1 MTKINIRESLKHLD
15 EDTFCKYDLTTLYDS
30 CVLDDK
36 DKKLI
41 AKMLYDKEDPE
52 VIYQKLC
59 IYFDDD
65 EIAEID
71 EFMLDTPT
79 QGKYES
85 IIKKCVDKLS
95 ETYKDVKYNDVA
107 NQLEFTD
114 GNQQFAIG
122 LCPFTDIDTDD
133 YELFIDYNYDTPCC
147 FNTEQEVLK
156 YILNFIKNKINHL
169 DDSDVQTCDDNMVYT
184 VYDII
189 EDDNRLTAKCMNE
202 STNDFK
208 DIKLGKI
215 KTEKV
220 IELINNM
227 LNNPDYKVTDAVRQK
242 IAKNSAPWGLAVQMA
257 PSVDV
262 DATNSLLSTG
272 DFSGQASFG
281 ESIETNFEKDD
292 RVTDGGREGT
302 VLDSDSQ
309 KVLVE
314 WDYSE
319 TNDIEWIDKSDL
331 SFVECMN
338 EFVYHVKTKTNA
350 RKLVD
355 KAKSEGKK
363 LSIKDAEEIV
373 DQSFNDKSDNIDDF
387 YKSLDLEE
395 SSQSD
400 YNLKD
405 GWTDNDIKLHQSIN
419 WKDRNY
425 MDFPVDEDSFTGT
438 AVLYG
443 TGNDRLKNVE
453 MIKYLRAN
461 PLYPPYYAPKKSPFK
476 QYSNVVGPM
485 YDGRKHNSYQVHD
498 RYETQELYDT
508 LFESATRND
517 KLKIKMFDCPRCHNK
532 TLVDIDNYVVRNAD
546 VDYHDQFVCDE
557 CGAELLSEP
566 QVDGTIRFVN
576 HIQESKEEELDFQ
589 PSFDELRKQYKNYT
603 TFKDKE
609 KNSGLIRDLCD
620 QLENKKVSYDIYNHK
635 KDSGM
640 TIFYDDFELV
650 EAVAS
655 YKKEESK
662 NIVAIGKE
670 ARKYLDN
677 KVNNT
682 SLEDSKGYWKIQKDL
697 VSGGDLTIVA
707 DVDDIPRGY
716 KYRFSFDD
724 INTGT
729 TLNMDA
735 YSDYLNWYIVDDSV
749 NTKLIESNNEDI
761 QDKVKFSYAV
771 IEFVEGGNE
780 DSSKKK
786 RVTNAYKNQTKF
798 TDLDKLGDLIYDADA
813 DVKFWSDGYGYDK
826 CYVDVY
832 GEINGELVKYHG
844 IRYDLGDNLP
854 RSEHLSNFDIPEIEN
869 VLTKEYLERRQLGE
883 SVSNITLDMWYNDDV
898 KDVDKIDVQFYDNDA
913 TYRGNLY
920 IGNKMV
926 GDYSTKDSVALEKQ
940 FPQFNWSKFWNSQ
953 DLEESTSNKITDQ
966 YGNTYD
972 KETDLYFPNI
982 DTIAQGPTKIYYW
995 DYSDPNACYPD
1006 WEEKEVKV
1014 DVEISVDTE
1023 ELIQFFLENADEL
1036 EQFVDKDGEF
1046 DEKSATKYV
1055 VDNLDEL
1062 IEKYEGGL
1070 KDYFSTKIDE
1080 KAQEEASDYF
1090 FESLKPYQKEEFKKQ
1105 LQDDLYDSMLEL
1117 FKTPDWG
1124 YEDIKEIDDIIN
1136 PIVEVEDYKG
1146 EYNFD
1151 FKVEV
1156 RAELNYP
1163 ELEEVCTTLDKVI
1176 QKYDK
1181 QAYFE
1186 PVTSGI
1192 ADAYMKFPKKLE
1204 SFTESEILSHC
1215 SNTWE
1220 ELIKFI
1226 ESSGYEVDSINRRNP
1241 SQWITAYKDD
1251 NEYEIE
1257 INKYFDGTYE
1267 VIKAD
1272 LVGSITEAN
1281 DYIKESEDYPE
1292 VNIHFVNNRKNGLP
1306 GISNERALAKTFNE
1320 TGLDKFKTKL
1330 TNLENVSIGDIK
1342 DTFGGTYFQ
1351 RHYGWTAFVKSEDFN
1366 NYLYIK
1372 KVALTEDLDEAA
1384 KGPGVKITGGTCDTK
1399 WIYDTMSDSISM
1411 SFVINNIPCEFK
1423 FSPNHGRY
1431 IVDGV
1436 DCNHVKFEGD
1446 RYYKDLTRSGGTAR
1460 SYALNIPGDVLTSQP
1475 DQKQKDYRFT
1485 GQYYSTTPAI
1495 RYCKESLK
1503 ELLTQHPDYFHN
1515 DILDKL
1521 GLAQSLEEASYGE
1534 AFDIEDDQYFTKEDI
1549 VDLADEI
1556 CERLY
1561 VEVHESFDVSD
1572 LYIENNVLHIELESD
1587 SYLVQTDVKI
1597 DMRKIRKPMNIM
1609 KYALPITNKLLKEIK
1624 EQLSM

>member
-41 AKMLYDKEDPE
+41 ARLLYDKEDPE

-59 IYFDDD
+59 MYFDDD
-65 EIAEID
+65 EIADID
-71 EFMLDTPT
+71 EFILDTPT

-189 EDDNRLTAKCMNE
+189 EDDNRLTAKCMDE

-242 IAKNSAPWGLAVQMA
+242 IAKNSAPWGLAVQMTPA
-257 PSVDV
+257 VDV
-262 DATNSLLSTG
+262 DGTNGLLSTG
-272 DFSGQASFG
+272 DFGGEASFG

-292 RVTDGGREGT
+292 RVTDGDRQGT

-309 KVLVE
+309 KILVE

-319 TNDIEWIDKSDL
+319 TDDIEWVDKSAIEIMRDKNL
-331 SFVECMN
+331 Y
-338 EFVYHVKTKTNA
+338 EFVNEPKSNDDVKNA
-350 RKLVD
+350 CKIIGIDFNGLEY
-355 KAKSEGKK
+355 KNS
-363 LSIKDAEEIV
+363 DAEFSNNDTYTKQGNSNDIAGYETKVRNSGRLIQSSNNNTNYYREYVFKDVLVHFDYSDKGRSKIV
-373 DQSFNDKSDNIDDF
+373 LIPYSRMID
-387 YKSLDLEE
+387 SLD
-395 SSQSD
+395 
-400 YNLKD
+400 
-405 GWTDNDIKLHQSIN
+405 
-419 WKDRNY
+419 
-425 MDFPVDEDSFTGT
+425 
-438 AVLYG
+438 
-443 TGNDRLKNVE
+443 
-453 MIKYLRAN
+453 
-461 PLYPPYYAPKKSPFK
+461 KKC
-476 QYSNVVGPM
+476 V
-485 YDGRKHNSYQVHD
+485 
-498 RYETQELYDT
+498 
-508 LFESATRND
+508 
-517 KLKIKMFDCPRCHNK
+517 
-532 TLVDIDNYVVRNAD
+532 
-546 VDYHDQFVCDE
+546 
-557 CGAELLSEP
+557 
-566 QVDGTIRFVN
+566 
-576 HIQESKEEELDFQ
+576 
-589 PSFDELRKQYKNYT
+589 
-603 TFKDKE
+603 
-609 KNSGLIRDLCD
+609 
-620 QLENKKVSYDIYNHK
+620 
-635 KDSGM
+635 
-640 TIFYDDFELV
+640 
-650 EAVAS
+650 
-655 YKKEESK
+655 EESK
-662 NIVAIGKE
+662 NIIATGKE

-749 NTKLIESNNEDI
+749 NTKLIESNNEDM

-844 IRYDLGDNLP
+844 IRYDLGDDLS
-854 RSEHLSNFDIPEIEN
+854 RSEHLSNSDIPEIED
-869 VLTKEYLERRQLGE
+869 VLTKEYFERKQLGE

-898 KDVDKIDVQFYDNDA
+898 KDVDKIDVQFYDNDT

-1105 LQDDLYDSMLEL
+1105 LQDELYDKFIDLA
-1117 FKTPDWG
+1117 KTPEWG
-1124 YEDIKEIDDIIN
+1124 FENLAELGEYLMPTIEVNDYEGEYDNDI
-1136 PIVEVEDYKG
+1136 EVE
-1146 EYNFD
+1146 F
-1151 FKVEV
+1151 
-1156 RAELNYP
+1156 RAEVNYRD
-1163 ELEEVCTTLDKVI
+1163 LEDVCDTLDKVVR
-1176 QKYDK
+1176 KYDK
-1181 QAYFE
+1181 NAYFE
-1186 PVTSGI
+1186 PVQPGI
-1192 ADAYMKFPKKLE
+1192 AVAYLKFPKKLKEDYIEDAQDTQLKDNEVILYRSGKINRGNNFSGIWMTDSLSYATTYGDDTKAYKVMINKPLELECNEASCPMDAYDKLHTKPLKFYMDSRDLDSVTYPSYQKMAKEFLELDPQGANRELRYDNKKNRYIYDNSVVWRMLDHYNYEAAKKKGYDAIIYDMRDVKEYCIIDE
-1204 SFTESEILSHC
+1204 SSIKQTWDIKPSTLKAKQAIDWDRDIQEDFEDDEYKSWLGESESIKEDLKKNLKVYTFSSTEKAPFAHYVRWFVYADSEDSAREMIDTYLSINNEYSFSDFYGGRRITKKEMGQMIDRGVNYIELTPDNFMNKEEFLERLKEDFEDDEIVTGEQEFDSGKLC
-1215 SNTWE
+1215 ENFATKISE
-1220 ELIKFI
+1220 ELIF
-1226 ESSGYEVDSINRRNP
+1226 
-1241 SQWITAYKDD
+1241 
-1251 NEYEIE
+1251 
-1257 INKYFDGTYE
+1257 
-1267 VIKAD
+1267 
-1272 LVGSITEAN
+1272 
-1281 DYIKESEDYPE
+1281 
-1292 VNIHFVNNRKNGLP
+1292 
-1306 GISNERALAKTFNE
+1306 
-1320 TGLDKFKTKL
+1320 
-1330 TNLENVSIGDIK
+1330 
-1342 DTFGGTYFQ
+1342 
-1351 RHYGWTAFVKSEDFN
+1351 
-1366 NYLYIK
+1366 
-1372 KVALTEDLDEAA
+1372 
-1384 KGPGVKITGGTCDTK
+1384 
-1399 WIYDTMSDSISM
+1399 
-1411 SFVINNIPCEFK
+1411 
-1423 FSPNHGRY
+1423 
-1431 IVDGV
+1431 
-1436 DCNHVKFEGD
+1436 
-1446 RYYKDLTRSGGTAR
+1446 
-1460 SYALNIPGDVLTSQP
+1460 
-1475 DQKQKDYRFT
+1475 
-1485 GQYYSTTPAI
+1485 
-1495 RYCKESLK
+1495 
-1503 ELLTQHPDYFHN
+1503 
-1515 DILDKL
+1515 
-1521 GLAQSLEEASYGE
+1521 
-1534 AFDIEDDQYFTKEDI
+1534 
-1549 VDLADEI
+1549 
-1556 CERLY
+1556 
-1561 VEVHESFDVSD
+1561 
-1572 LYIENNVLHIELESD
+1572 
-1587 SYLVQTDVKI
+1587 
-1597 DMRKIRKPMNIM
+1597 
-1609 KYALPITNKLLKEIK
+1609 
-1624 EQLSM
+1624 